1 MALLEPILVGIFN
14 DHFQD
19 LSSLS
24 EAQRETSSAWPT
36 PPQTSQGDQQSAGL
50 ASGGLRTFPYTD
62 LIREH
67 LAQGRILAAH
77 KLFDFARELISDSK
91 LVKVLSAP
99 KIRKSDRLDVDR
111 SSEFRWLR
119 ENSSKFQG
127 QWVALV
133 GSGLVAS
140 AASLAEL
147 LAQLKSSPPASSP
160 LIHHLD

>member
-1 MALLEPILVGIFN
+1 MALLEPMPVGLFN

-19 LSSLS
+19 PSSLP
-24 EAQRETSSAWPT
+24 ETQRKIPSTWPT
-36 PPQTSQGDQQSAGL
+36 QPQASQGDQPSAGL
-50 ASGGLRTFPYTD
+50 ASGGLRTFPYAD

-67 LAQGRILAAH
+67 LAEGRILAAH
-77 KLFDFARELISDSK
+77 KLFDFARDLISDSK
-91 LVKVLSAP
+91 LVKVLSPP

-133 GSGLVAS
+133 GNGLVAS
-140 AASLAEL
+140 ASSLAEL
-147 LAQLKSSPPASSP
+147 LAQLKSNPPVSSP

>member
-1 MALLEPILVGIFN
+1 MALLEPMLVGLFN

-19 LSSLS
+19 LSYLP
-24 EAQRETSSAWPT
+24 EAQRKTSSTGST
-36 PPQTSQGDQQSAGL
+36 PPQARQGDQQSAGL
-50 ASGGLRTFPYTD
+50 ASGGLRTFPYAD

-77 KLFDFARELISDSK
+77 KLFDFAKDLISDSK
-91 LVKVLSAP
+91 LVKFLSP
-99 KIRKSDRLDVDR
+99 PRIRKSDKLDVDR
-111 SSEFRWLR
+111 SPEFLWLR

-133 GSGLVAS
+133 GNGLVAS

-147 LAQLKSSPPASSP
+147 LAELKSNPPMSKP